1 MEEQTSYIFRK
12 FKDFRNEILYCL
24 FVSAVLMLL
33 ITRSSPLYPYNNW
46 DDANSYFSMGKSMF
60 HGTMIY
66 RDIFDQKGPYLY
78 FLYGLCSLI
87 SRKTFFGVF
96 LMEILLGAADLFG
109 FYAILRLYGIRT
121 QTANILLPLGMA
133 VTFASKSFYWGGSA
147 EEICLPFL
155 IWALY
160 LTLRCLRRNKA
171 GALFPLRTVFAVGL
185 LCGVV
190 AAIKFTLL
198 GYYFAFMLLV
208 MFSSFRHGR
217 TSDAD
222 PWFIYFLKA
231 CGVFLLG
238 MFVPVVPWLI
248 YFGINGALDDW
259 YHVYI
264 YTNVF
269 IYSTFGAANKG
280 ESLYDK
286 VYGMAKILYWL
297 ILDNI
302 QYYVLIIPG
311 LLYALLR
318 KGSGFLE
325 RIAPILMFGF
335 LFLGIYIGG
344 SSLPYYAFPLTVFAV
359 FGLLA
364 AGRVI
369 DWATGRM
376 FGRLSSSAD
385 SAESVEST
393 SNSNLNRQQSL
404 KPWMSGRTAA
414 ICISLAASLALI
426 YVFSLNSYY
435 LRYRKGDVFL
445 YHFAKDIEAVRV
457 QRLAGGSKS
466 SEDYDESGRPAEIRE
481 SNTSFSGQPAAL
493 TLLNYNCLDCGL
505 YTAADIYP
513 TCYWFQTQTIP
524 LDDVFSEQH
533 RYIREGLTDFV
544 VVRDDYPEFIFEQYD
559 LMHTFPQNM
568 GGTVHTYYLFMHK

>member
-1 MEEQTSYIFRK
+1 MNIKSASGRTGR
-12 FKDFRNEILYCL
+12 LL
-24 FVSAVLMLL
+24 FVYYLLVSFTLMLL

-60 HGTMIY
+60 HGIVIY

-87 SRKTFFGVF
+87 SRRSFAGVF
-96 LMEILLGAADLFG
+96 LMEVLWGAADLLG
-109 FYAILRLYGIRT
+109 FHGILRLYSVRR
-121 QTANILLPLGMA
+121 QTAMLLLPICMA

-160 LTLRCLRRNKA
+160 LTLRCFRTSDCHTDSSPEKTGSDSA
-171 GALFPLRTVFAVGL
+171 PVFPFLTIFAIGL
-185 LCGVV
+185 LCGFV

-208 MFSSFRHGR
+208 LFSSFRHGR
-217 TSDAD
+217 ASDAD

-231 CGVFLLG
+231 CGVFLAG
-238 MFVPVVPWLI
+238 MFLPFVPWLV
-248 YFGINGALDDW
+248 YFGIHKAIDDW

-269 IYSTFGAANKG
+269 IYSTFGAADKG
-280 ESLYDK
+280 ESLYEK
-286 VYGMAKILYWL
+286 MYGLAKILYWL
-297 ILDNI
+297 VLDNI

-318 KGSGFLE
+318 RGSSFLE
-325 RIAPILMFGF
+325 RITPVLMFGF

-359 FGLLA
+359 FGIAA
-364 AGRVI
+364 AGRLI
-369 DWATGRM
+369 ELISSGSL
-376 FGRLSSSAD
+376 LSSGPAR
-385 SAESVEST
+385 AAAVLISVV
-393 SNSNLNRQQSL
+393 
-404 KPWMSGRTAA
+404 
-414 ICISLAASLALI
+414 ISLGMI
-426 YVFSLNSYY
+426 WQFSLNSYY
-435 LRYRKGDVFL
+435 LRYRKADVFL
-445 YHFAKDIEAVRV
+445 YSFAKDIDAVRA
-457 QRLAGGSKS
+457 QYNKSAGS
-466 SEDYDESGRPAEIRE
+466 SPEYSADDPNDE
-481 SNTSFSGQPAAL
+481 L

-513 TCYWFQTQTIP
+513 SCYWFQTQTIP
-524 LDDVFSEQH
+524 IDDVFDEQH
-533 RYIREGLTDFV
+533 RYIREGITDFV
-544 VVRDDYPEFIFEQYD
+544 VVRDDYPGFIYEQYD
-559 LMHTFPQNM
+559 LLDTFPQNM
-568 GGTVHTYYLFMHK
+568 GGTVHTYSLFIHK